1 MQTWMPFEWI
11 AAIRFLREGRTQSLL
26 IIVGVG
32 VGVAVIVFM
41 SALLSGLQ
49 GNLIKR
55 TLSSQAHIVLLPFE
69 DAARPQSLSA
79 NTALNLQKQA
89 QRLRSID
96 QWQQLRDTLQTWP
109 EVAAVSP
116 VASGPAFAV
125 RGDANKAVTLLGIE
139 PDRYNRV
146 IALAERLT
154 AGELRIGAGEAL
166 IGTELAKDLGA
177 GVGDKLRITTA
188 AGVAETLTITGIF
201 DLGNKGVNGRNV
213 YVGLRTGQ
221 TLLDLVGGVSSI
233 DLALY
238 DLDGAEALARR
249 ISTQTGLTADS
260 WIKSNAQFVTAL
272 TSQRVSSNV
281 IRFFIGLSVA
291 FGIASVLVVSVIQR
305 SKEIGI
311 LRAMGATQRQMLRI
325 FLLQG
330 GIVGFFGS
338 LLGSLLAGGFLML
351 WQLLARNPDGTP
363 MFVIGVEPGLVAI
376 AAGGASLVGI
386 LAALLPGGKTGSCG
400 SNSWLIRFSH
410 CGASA
415 NLTAQAKPKMK
426 SCTA

>member
-386 LAALLPGGKTGSCG
+386 LAALLPARRAAK
-400 SNSWLIRFSH
+400 LDPVVAIR
-410 CGASA
+410 G
-415 NLTAQAKPKMK
+415 
-426 SCTA
+426 

>member
-1 MQTWMPFEWI
+1 MKSWMPFEWI
-11 AAIRFLREGRTQSLL
+11 AALRFLREGRTQSLL

-49 GNLIKR
+49 ANLIKR
-55 TLSSQAHIVLLPFE
+55 TLSSQAHIVLLPPE
-69 DAARPQSLSA
+69 EIARPQGDPAS
-79 NTALNLQKQA
+79 TALNLQKQA

-96 QWQQLRDTLQTWP
+96 QWQQLRDQLQTWP

-116 VASGPAFAV
+116 IASGPAFAV
-125 RGDANKAVTLLGIE
+125 RGDANKAITLLGIE
-139 PDRYNRV
+139 PERYNRV
-146 IALAERLT
+146 VPMHDRMQ
-154 AGELRIGAGEAL
+154 AGELRVGSGEVVIG
-166 IGTELAKDLGA
+166 IELAKDLGA
-177 GVGDKLRITTA
+177 GVGDKLRLTTA
-188 AGVAETLTITGIF
+188 RGASETLSITGLF
-201 DLGNKGVNGRNV
+201 DLGNKGVNARNV
-213 YVGLRTGQ
+213 YVGLRTAQ

-233 DLALY
+233 DIALH
-238 DLDGAEALARR
+238 DLDLAERLASK
-249 ISTQTGLTADS
+249 IAAETGLTADS

-281 IRFFIGLSVA
+281 IRFFIALSVA

-311 LRAMGATQRQMLRI
+311 LRAMGATQAQMLRI

-338 LLGSLLAGGFLML
+338 LLGSALAWVFLLL

-386 LAALLPGGKTGSCG
+386 LAALMPARRAARLDPVVA
-400 SNSWLIRFSH
+400 IR
-410 CGASA
+410 G
-415 NLTAQAKPKMK
+415 
-426 SCTA
+426 

>member
-55 TLSSQAHIVLLPFE
+55 TLSSQAHIVLLPPE
-69 DAARPQSLSA
+69 DAARPQSPA
-79 NTALNLQKQA
+79 AGTALNVQKQA

-139 PDRYNRV
+139 PERYNRV

-221 TLLDLVGGVSSI
+221 TLLDLVGGVSSV
-233 DLALY
+233 DLALH
-238 DLDGAEALARR
+238 DLDGAEALAKR
-249 ISTQTGLTADS
+249 ISAQTGLTADS

-386 LAALLPGGKTGSCG
+386 LAALLPARRAAK
-400 SNSWLIRFSH
+400 LDPVVAIR
-410 CGASA
+410 G
-415 NLTAQAKPKMK
+415 
-426 SCTA
+426 